1 MQITIL
7 AKVGQFAVKQ
17 GEGKTDGRPWYC
29 LSEGH
34 KDKDGE
40 WQNQEI
46 YLFPAQIPA
55 LIATLEH
62 AQRKLIEM
70 ETNEAQ
76 ERADNYSAKGKGD
89 GKQENPFN

>member
-1 MQITIL
+1 MQITVL

-17 GEGKTDGRPWYC
+17 GEGKNDNKTWTC
-29 LSEGH
+29 LSESH
-34 KDKDGE
+34 KDKEGK

-70 ETNEAQ
+70 ETNAAQ
-76 ERADNYSAKGKGD
+76 ERADNHAGAKSGD
-89 GKQENPFN
+89 GDGVPF